1 MQQESLVRSFMRIGV
16 GCKFRGQ
23 FAREWVFEKSS
34 MVGFVTQFVKA
45 FDILVLHPGM

>member
-16 GCKFRGQ
+16 GCKFCGQ
-23 FAREWVFEKSS
+23 FVREGCLRKVALFDA
-34 MVGFVTQFVKA
+34 TQFVKA